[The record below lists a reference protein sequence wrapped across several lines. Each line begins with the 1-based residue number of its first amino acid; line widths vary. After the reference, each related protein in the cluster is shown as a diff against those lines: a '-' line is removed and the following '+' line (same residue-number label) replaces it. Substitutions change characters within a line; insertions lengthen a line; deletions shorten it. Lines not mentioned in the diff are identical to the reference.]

1 MWGIIDD
8 PRVSASS
15 PRLRGEVVR
24 KSTTLPG
31 MQDPVTERQARFA
44 LATLSVV
51 YAVNLLDRQILS
63 MLLVPIKSDLG
74 ISDSALGFLTG
85 TSFALFYAT
94 AGIPIARWADRGTRT
109 HVIALGLLVWSAAT
123 AACGL
128 ARSFS
133 QLAVA
138 RVCVGVGEAAGSPPA
153 HSLIADFF
161 PPDRRAR
168 SIALYTMG
176 ASVGIGLGYALGGWL
191 GDAFGWRITFLV
203 VGLPGILL
211 AGVVRFGMR
220 EPPRGAIEGR
230 VEIGEQPPVG
240 ASLRLLFG
248 IRSYRQI
255 CVATALYNLASY
267 GFMMWI
273 PTFLIRVHDMG
284 RTESGAW
291 LGLIAASCGLAG
303 AYSGGFLADLGAKRD
318 RRWLC
323 WLPACAGVATTPFI
337 FAFLLVDSGPLA
349 LLCYVPIT
357 FLSATWSGPTYA
369 AAQGL
374 VPLRMRAMASA
385 VLLFALNL
393 IGLGL
398 GPQFVGV
405 LNDVFDS
412 RYGEVAIRYSLMV
425 IGMGKAWGSIHSV
438 WAART
443 LVGDLDAA
451 RSS

>member
-1 MWGIIDD
+1 MQN
-8 PRVSASS
+8 PVSD
-15 PRLRGEVVR
+15 RE
-24 KSTTLPG
+24 
-31 MQDPVTERQARFA
+31 ARFA
-44 LATLSVV
+44 LTTLSVV

-63 MLLVPIKSDLG
+63 MLLVPIKADLG
-74 ISDSALGFLTG
+74 ISDTALGFLTG
-85 TSFALFYAT
+85 TSFALFYAS

-109 HVIALGLLVWSAAT
+109 HVIALGLVVWSVAT

-128 ARSFS
+128 ARSFA

-153 HSLIADFF
+153 HSLISDFF
-161 PPDRRAR
+161 PPERRAR
-168 SIALYTMG
+168 SIALYSMG

-191 GDAFGWRITFLV
+191 SDRFGWRLTFLL

-211 AGVVRFGMR
+211 AVVVRFGMR
-220 EPPRGAIEGR
+220 EPPRGGSEGR
-230 VEIGEQPPVG
+230 VPVGEQPPVG
-240 ASLRLLFG
+240 ASLRMLCG
-248 IRSYRQI
+248 IPSYRQI
-255 CVATALYNLASY
+255 CIATSLYNLASY

-273 PTFLIRVHDMG
+273 PTFLVRVHDMG

-303 AYSGGFLADLGAKRD
+303 AYTGGFLADLGAKTD

-323 WLPACAGVATTPFI
+323 WLPACAGLATTPFI

-349 LLCYVPIT
+349 VLCYAPIA

-369 AAQGL
+369 AVQGL

-405 LNDVFDS
+405 LNDVFDP
-412 RYGEVAIRYSLMV
+412 RFGDLAIRYSLLI

-443 LVGDLDAA
+443 LRGDLDRAA
-451 RSS
+451 TR